1 MFKNLRIRN
10 FRAFDDLEIPRLG
23 RINLVTGKNNSG
35 KTSLLEAFFLLCGAA
50 GNPNVALNAN
60 RVRGID
66 FEEGLAVWE
75 TFWKPIFTAFDIA
88 KIVEIEGLHE
98 SQGFLTLNIATEHER
113 LTEVPIENLSR
124 TLETEFLNRSSL
136 RFSLKK
142 DSNKEWMDG
151 RIRLAGKNFQID
163 TSAVS
168 TSTLPFQAVFL
179 SSRIGNLQEDAQR
192 LGQLR
197 QQKRGELVV
206 SALRIV
212 EPRLQSVEV
221 NSASGVPMIW
231 GDIGLPELVPLPMMG
246 EGMTRIARLI
256 LAISAAPGG
265 VVLVDEV
272 ENGLHYSALGKVWK
286 AIGEAARQF
295 NTQVVAST
303 HSFECMEAAH
313 QSLDAE
319 DFLVHRLENS
329 DEAIRC
335 ITLESEQIRATVEHN
350 LEIR

>member
-10 FRAFDDLEIPRLG
+10 FRAFGELEINRLG

-35 KTSLLEAFFLLCGAA
+35 KTSLLEAFFLLSFA
-50 GNPNVALNAN
+50 GNPQMALNAN
-60 RVRGID
+60 VVRGID
-66 FEEGLAVWE
+66 IAQGSAIRE
-75 TFWKPIFTAFDIA
+75 TFWKPMFTYFDMTR
-88 KIVEIEGLHE
+88 IVEIEGNYTSYGPLIL
-98 SQGFLTLNIATEHER
+98 SIALDQPNTIQLPFDIPDH
-113 LTEVPIENLSR
+113 
-124 TLETEFLNRSSL
+124 TLEAG
-136 RFSLKK
+136 FSNESALKFSFQK
-142 DSNKEWMDG
+142 GGEKAVEG
-151 RIRLAGKNFQID
+151 RIRLTSGGIQID
-163 TSAVS
+163 QPV
-168 TSTLPFQAVFL
+168 STLPFQAVFL

-272 ENGLHYSALGKVWK
+272 ENGLHHSVLGKVWR

-303 HSFECMEAAH
+303 HSYECMEAAH

-319 DFLVHRLENS
+319 SFLVHRLENIG
-329 DEAIRC
+329 EMIRC
-335 ITLESEQIRATVEHN
+335 ITLGPEEIRATVEHN

>member
-23 RINLVTGKNNSG
+23 RVNLVTGKNNSG

-50 GNPNVALNAN
+50 GNPNVALNSN
-60 RVRGID
+60 RIRGID
-66 FEEGLAVWE
+66 FESGAAVWE
-75 TFWKPIFTAFDIA
+75 TFWKPMFTAFDIA
-88 KIVEIEGLHE
+88 KTVEIEGLHE
-98 SQGFLTLNIATEHER
+98 SEGLLILNIATEHQR
-113 LTEVPIENLSR
+113 LTEVPIDNLSH
-124 TLETEFLNRSSL
+124 TLESEFWNRSSL

-142 DSNKEWMDG
+142 NSKEEWMDG
-151 RIRLAGKNFQID
+151 WIRLTGKSFQID

-168 TSTLPFQAVFL
+168 TSSLPFRAVFV
-179 SSRIGNLQEDAQR
+179 SSRTGNLEEDAMR

-197 QQKRGELVV
+197 QQKQGELVV

-256 LAISAAPGG
+256 LAVSHAPGG

-272 ENGLHYSALGKVWK
+272 ENGLHHSALGKVWG

-303 HSFECMEAAH
+303 HSLECMQEAH

-319 DFLVHRLENS
+319 DLLIHRLENKGGT
-329 DEAIRC
+329 IRC
-335 ITLESEQIRATVEHN
+335 KTLGPDQIRATVEHN
-350 LEIR
+350 FEIR